1 MHLKNRPVYFVKD
14 GNRRAVYYSVDARE
28 LAQDGWVIEQSTP
41 TPTVPPEANLVQP
54 KPDQEPTGVADIQG
68 STGIIAEESVIEPAE
83 PVEPD
88 LNGMTRAELMEFA
101 EANGIE
107 FKSNA
112 PKADILE
119 ACKEFVDD

>member
-1 MHLKNRPVYFVKD
+1 MHLKNRPTYFVKD

-28 LAQDGWVIEQSTP
+28 LAGAGWLVEQEAVVTP
-41 TPTVPPEANLVQP
+41 ATAKAAQP
-54 KPDQEPTGVADIQG
+54 KPDQGPTGVVGIPG
-68 STGIIAEESVIEPAE
+68 PTGVIVEEPVVEPAE
-83 PVEPD
+83 ASEPD
-88 LNGMTRAELMEFA
+88 LGGMTRAGLVEFA

-119 ACKEFVDD
+119 ACKEFADD

>member
-28 LAQDGWVIEQSTP
+28 LAEGGWEIEQSIP
-41 TPTVPPEANLVQP
+41 TPTAPPEVKLAQL
-54 KPDQEPTGVADIQG
+54 KSDQGPTGVSGIPG
-68 STGIIAEESVIEPAE
+68 PTGIMVEEPVIEPT
-83 PVEPD
+83 EPD
-88 LNGMTRAELMEFA
+88 LDGMTRAELIEFA
-101 EANGIE
+101 EANDIE

-119 ACKEFVDD
+119 ACKEFADD

>member
-1 MHLKNRPVYFVKD
+1 MHLKNRPTYFVKD

-28 LAQDGWVIEQSTP
+28 LAGAGWLVEQEAVVTP
-41 TPTVPPEANLVQP
+41 ATAKVVQP
-54 KPDQEPTGVADIQG
+54 KQVQVEAPV
-68 STGIIAEESVIEPAE
+68 VE
-83 PVEPD
+83 PVDASEPD
-88 LNGMTRAELMEFA
+88 LDGMTRAELVEFA
-101 EANGIE
+101 EANDIE